1 MRSGESVEPSARVIQ
16 VELPYPVTKK
26 PRATNQ
32 ACVFSMCTQRH
43 LVQKGGRQKAQG
55 ALTLL
60 ALETPNALAKA
71 RANETGC
78 ARRKRALLEWRRAAR
93 DAGNRI
99 KKRRFA
105 PQFSFDYAALAA
117 LISGREPTARN
128 LTKDTMGYQ
137 KANAAPDYVTL
148 ICVK

>member
-1 MRSGESVEPSARVIQ
+1 MRVLHVH
-16 VELPYPVTKK
+16 
-26 PRATNQ
+26 ATP
-32 ACVFSMCTQRH
+32 FGTE
-43 LVQKGGRQKAQG
+43 GGRQKAQG

-137 KANAAPDYVTL
+137 EANAAPDYVIL
-148 ICVK
+148 IRVK

>member
-1 MRSGESVEPSARVIQ
+1 MSRLNRVPESFKWSCRIPSRKSPAPQIRHACSPCARNAIWYRRGAP
-16 VELPYPVTKK
+16 EGTRALP
-26 PRATNQ
+26 
-32 ACVFSMCTQRH
+32 
-43 LVQKGGRQKAQG
+43 
-55 ALTLL
+55 LL
-60 ALETPNALAKA
+60 ALEAPNALAKA

-105 PQFSFDYAALAA
+105 PQFSFDYAALASP
-117 LISGREPTARN
+117 ISGREPTARN

-137 KANAAPDYVTL
+137 EAKAAPDYVTL